1 MSPGRRSFNRP
12 TGIRPQRKLFLIA
25 TEGEKTE
32 PKYFYMF
39 NTTLS
44 TAKILCLK
52 GGHASSPPK
61 VLKRMANWLNEN
73 DLKIFDEAWIVVD
86 KDQWSDSQI
95 EELSSWAKSKENYG
109 LALSNP
115 KFEYWL
121 LLHFEDGVGIRSS
134 RDCSDRLK
142 KHIPGYDKDINA
154 SKFTNERI
162 DQAIL
167 RSEKGDNPPSIGW
180 PKRLGSTTVYRL
192 VKRIPRP

>member
-86 KDQWSDSQI
+86 KDQWTDSI
-95 EELSSWAKSKENYG
+95 
-109 LALSNP
+109 
-115 KFEYWL
+115 
-121 LLHFEDGVGIRSS
+121 GVAIRSS

-142 KHIPGYDKDINA
+142 KHIPGYDKDIKA

-167 RSEKGDNPPSIGW
+167 RAEKGDNPPSNGW